1 MWLCVLQSLLVSASG
16 DDSESQ
22 APWPTPEGKPDL
34 PWVPSLE
41 KPTGWTF
48 PAALPP
54 RLLISPEALLGF
66 CFCPIGRKV
75 DEVLFRWGVTGC
87 KMKPASVVLVT
98 LRTFVALPEVSE
110 NRGMVSGLSPLNSL
124 QLQKLKVFA
133 VPPLSQGLTFISPSD
148 QPSLR

>member
-41 KPTGWTF
+41 EPTGWTF

-54 RLLISPEALLGF
+54 SLLISPKALLGF

-75 DEVLFRWGVTGC
+75 DKVLFHWSVTGC

-98 LRTFVALPEVSE
+98 LRMFVALPEVSE
-110 NRGMVSGLSPLNSL
+110 NKGMVSGLSPLNSL

-133 VPPLSQGLTFISPSD
+133 VPPFPRD
-148 QPSLR
+148 SLFSLPPTNQV

>member
-66 CFCPIGRKV
+66 CFCPIVRKV

-133 VPPLSQGLTFISPSD
+133 SQGLTFLSPSD

>member
-75 DEVLFRWGVTGC
+75 DKVLFHWSVTGC

-133 VPPLSQGLTFISPSD
+133 SQGLTFLSPSD

>member
-75 DEVLFRWGVTGC
+75 DDVLFRCSVTGC

-133 VPPLSQGLTFISPSD
+133 VPPLSQGLTFLSPSD